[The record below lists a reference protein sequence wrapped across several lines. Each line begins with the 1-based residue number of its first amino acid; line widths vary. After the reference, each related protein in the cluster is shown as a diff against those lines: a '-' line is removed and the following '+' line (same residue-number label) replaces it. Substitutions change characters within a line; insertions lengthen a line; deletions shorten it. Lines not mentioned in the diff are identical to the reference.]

1 MQQAY
6 DVMGI
11 TSGSQLVASAEKVD
25 LRRLQQSR
33 RQVEAST
40 KEARRARKV
49 HSENTQYMTMALH

>member
-25 LRRLQQSR
+25 FRRLQQSH

-40 KEARRARKV
+40 KVARAKKV
-49 HSENTQYMTMALH
+49 DASAYAPGAF